1 MPNFSE
7 LLQKLNLN
15 EKQIAI
21 FLSLVKLGK
30 TTATNISRDSG
41 VTRTHVYD
49 LISELIVKGLVSE
62 IEERGVKTYE
72 AVDHAGLLAYISRQ
86 QKELQQINKK
96 IEQMAT
102 EFNQLQLG
110 QQQKTKV
117 RFFEGIEGVKNLYE
131 EIRRDLAKQSEPSE
145 VITIF
150 SPEKLN
156 NLIPGFTYLDFP
168 TVSIR
173 AIICKDDMAQ
183 SYVDQMDKT
192 KNKVDYKFWPKEKG
206 LFPTDNIAWL
216 NKIVY
221 IDLSGYPSGII
232 IENESIVQTFALSF
246 EVIWKGL

>member
-15 EKQIAI
+15 EKQVAI

-30 TTATNISRDSG
+30 TTATNLSNDSG

-49 LISELIVKGLVSE
+49 LVKELTDKGLVSE
-62 IEERGVKTYE
+62 VEERGVKTYE
-72 AVDHAGLLAYISRQ
+72 AVDHTGLLAYISRQ

-96 IEQMAT
+96 IEQMAS
-102 EFNQLQLG
+102 EFKQLQLG

-131 EIRRDLAKQSEPSE
+131 EIRHDLAKQTKPSE

-156 NLIPGFTYLDFP
+156 RLIPNFTYLDFS

-173 AIICKDDMAQ
+173 AVICRDNKSHLYA
-183 SYVDQMDKT
+183 SQMKKT
-192 KNKVDYKFWPKEKG
+192 KNKVNYKFWPIERG

-216 NKIVY
+216 NKIVF
-221 IDLSGYPSGII
+221 IDLSDYPSGVV
-232 IENESIVQTFALSF
+232 IENESIVKTFALSF
-246 EVIWKGL
+246 EEIWRGL